1 MVRPARSLKDGRS
14 VTFSATGEI
23 VHGHPKVI
31 EEELVYLL
39 EQPDGTSE
47 LLKPSEFAQRTG
59 R

>member
-1 MVRPARSLKDGRS
+1 M
-14 VTFSATGEI
+14 TFSATGEI